1 MPSTLDLKE
10 YNAAENVSVTL
21 EISHLRFWYMN
32 VQPTYLVVYVGSAEQ
47 FLAIDIKEWVSQT
60 YGDKIFTL
68 NQKTVTVKVS
78 KKNKLDEHLFD
89 LIMKRNLVLA
99 LRTALAREV
108 TLKSADFLRDSA
120 IVKWLVISKEAG
132 AECRLTVV
140 KYMSK
145 MRTVS

>member
-108 TLKSADFLRDSA
+108 TLKSADSFGTRQL
-120 IVKWLVISKEAG
+120 
-132 AECRLTVV
+132 
-140 KYMSK
+140 
-145 MRTVS
+145 